1 MTIHRPAE
9 NFELKS
15 QPRLKAILDNIAA
28 ASVDDIIT
36 ILMHFIKCSL
46 DKKVAIGAKIDGA
59 KLVQHDTVYE
69 FLVDIDASHD
79 DAIEHLRLYAAAKF
93 IQKTK
98 ALPSDRLVF
107 GDLKGEFAS
116 YASVFE
122 ALRITETM
130 VRELDVATY
139 AWMFKMKLRE
149 LKTLHEQLIREW
161 EPKDAVAIDGKK
173 DKKK

>member
-1 MTIHRPAE
+1 MTIHHPAE

-15 QPRLKAILDNIAA
+15 QPRLTAILDNIAA
-28 ASVDDIIT
+28 ASVDDITT
-36 ILMHFIKCSL
+36 ILMHFIKCTL
-46 DKKVAIGAKIDGA
+46 DKKVAIDAKIDGA
-59 KLVQHDTVYE
+59 KLVQHDTVTD
-69 FLVDIDASHD
+69 FLLAIDASHD
-79 DAIEHLRLYAAAKF
+79 DAVELLRLYAAAKF

-122 ALRITETM
+122 TLRINETM
-130 VRELDVATY
+130 VREIAASTFFSL
-139 AWMFKMKLRE
+139 MKMRMAVLKKLQ
-149 LKTLHEQLIREW
+149 EQLIREW
-161 EPKDAVAIDGKK
+161 EPKDALAIDGKK